1 MRNSEKISM
10 FMEKTIYF
18 ISQKERENRKSNLQ
32 KFDFFPIEIVNI
44 YVFYR
49 PYLTYPKQ
57 KFD

>member
-1 MRNSEKISM
+1 M

-18 ISQKERENRKSNLQ
+18 ISQKERESRKSKLQ
-32 KFDFFPIEIVNI
+32 KFEFFPIEIVNK

-49 PYLTYPKQ
+49 PNITYPKL